1 MSLILDALRK
11 MDQERRA
18 KRQDSAALRSEV
30 LNYRGG
36 SANPHRSRILPYS
49 ALVLI
54 LIAAG
59 GGGYFFMM
67 TKEYPSQKL
76 MPIAQTGPAANGSA
90 ALPPIPAAVTP
101 IVVPPVAVPEIL
113 PVKAAPRIVS
123 PAPTTTRKLAPAA
136 VVAHKN
142 GDNGITLSGIA
153 WQDERHLRRAV
164 INGFLMEEG
173 GEVQGAKI
181 VEIRE
186 NSVRFN
192 KGGELFEVVHNAGMA
207 K

>member
-36 SANPHRSRILPYS
+36 SSSPHRSRILPYS
-49 ALVLI
+49 AIVII

-59 GGGYFFMM
+59 GGLYFFML
-67 TKEYPSQKL
+67 TKEAPTQKL
-76 MPIAQTGPAANGSA
+76 MTITQTGPAASGPVA
-90 ALPPIPAAVTP
+90 MPPIPVPVTP
-101 IVVPPVAVPEIL
+101 IVVPPVIL
-113 PVKAAPRIVS
+113 PVKAAPKIVS
-123 PAPTTTRKLAPAA
+123 PASTPPRKQAPAA
-136 VVAHKN
+136 VARKN

-153 WQDERHLRRAV
+153 WQEERHLRRAV

-186 NSVRFN
+186 NRVRFN
-192 KGGELFEVVHNAGMA
+192 KGGELFEVVHNAGME

>member
-11 MDQERRA
+11 MEQERRA

-30 LNYRGG
+30 LSYRGA
-36 SANPHRSRILPYS
+36 SSNSHRPRVLTYS
-49 ALVLI
+49 ASVLI

-59 GGGYFFMM
+59 GGGYFFMS
-67 TKEYPSQKL
+67 TKESPPQKL
-76 MPIAQTGPAANGSA
+76 TPLVQISPAANGPA
-90 ALPPIPAAVTP
+90 AMPPILAPVMPNA
-101 IVVPPVAVPEIL
+101 VPPVAAPEIL
-113 PVKAAPRIVS
+113 PAKAALKIVS
-123 PAPTTTRKLAPAA
+123 PAPTPPRKQTQAA
-136 VVAHKN
+136 VAQKN
-142 GDNGITLSGIA
+142 GVNGITLSGVA
-153 WQDERHLRRAV
+153 WQEERHLRRAV

-186 NSVRFN
+186 NGVRFN
-192 KGGELFEVVHNAGMA
+192 KGGELFEVVHNDGMA

>member
-36 SANPHRSRILPYS
+36 SSSPHRSRILPYS
-49 ALVLI
+49 AIVLI

-59 GGGYFFMM
+59 GGWYFFML
-67 TKEYPSQKL
+67 TKETPTQKL
-76 MPIAQTGPAANGSA
+76 MPITQTGPAASGPA
-90 ALPPIPAAVTP
+90 AMPPIPVPVTP
-101 IVVPPVAVPEIL
+101 IVVPPVAAPVIL
-113 PVKAAPRIVS
+113 PVKAAPEIVS
-123 PAPTTTRKLAPAA
+123 PASTPPRKQAPAA
-136 VVAHKN
+136 VARKN

-153 WQDERHLRRAV
+153 WQEERHLRRAV

-173 GEVQGAKI
+173 ERFRGQRLLRSGRTGSGLTK
-181 VEIRE
+181 VESFLR
-186 NSVRFN
+186 
-192 KGGELFEVVHNAGMA
+192 
-207 K
+207 